1 MSAAA
6 VGRNQR
12 SSSICLSG
20 SQTFD
25 AMKASVGGN
34 NRESSSGS
42 DSPEVRR
49 EVITSNYGSSSG
61 GGSGRPGPS
70 GSSKTRQNAR
80 RSKSERLQGANKPRV
95 KRRDLALDLDRANS
109 GSLAGGLTGNK
120 EQDDPYQSFLRKVP
134 SVGAGLMNDS
144 SFNDTPDGS
153 PRGLRSVRQS
163 AGNSKPPLGVS
174 SNVPAISTPDLSPS
188 LIRRATVNSAGV
200 QRAIG
205 ASGSRSQLANRNS
218 PQVGRPGGSST
229 SANKDQPLNKRANS
243 VRAHGASNSSS
254 FSAFH
259 VTNSSLRRSTYL
271 DVPDSPGNDEDN
283 ATGNVDEDSYRLRSF
298 DLTRKGVVNRGDSF
312 RRRRSRSNSLA
323 PGTVQHDSTGDVTKN
338 YRTAP
343 GNNGASTGD
352 NLQVTGTDQQQ
363 RGQQQQQHQLQHH
376 HHHSD
381 VRTYRVAIIGAHG
394 VGKSALVGQFM
405 SSDCI
410 NAYDRV
416 RNDDTD
422 PESVFVMLN
431 GEESELVF
439 TFCNNIKVEMNRNEL
454 PDAFLIMYSVI
465 DKTSFKT
472 TEDEL
477 ARLQNWDALRSRAL
491 IVVGNKIDLVR
502 SRAVSTQ
509 DGKCLACA
517 YRAKFMEVS
526 VVINH
531 NVDELLVGIL
541 TQIRLKEELQKEIAE
556 GLVDPSTLDG
566 ANGQGSSSSWIRNK
580 GLVRASMKAKQ
591 MFTWLFGKDDD
602 QLANCENFQV
612 L

>member
-1 MSAAA
+1 MSTAA

-49 EVITSNYGSSSG
+49 EVITSNYGSGSS
-61 GGSGRPGPS
+61 RPAPS

-120 EQDDPYQSFLRKVP
+120 EQEDPYQSFLRKVP

-163 AGNSKPPLGVS
+163 AGISKPPLGVS

-218 PQVGRPGGSST
+218 PQVGRPGSST
-229 SANKDQPLNKRANS
+229 AAKDQPLSKRANS
-243 VRAHGASNSSS
+243 VRVHGASNSSS

-259 VTNSSLRRSTYL
+259 VANPSLRRSTYL
-271 DVPDSPGNDEDN
+271 DVPDSPGNDEEN

-298 DLTRKGVVNRGDSF
+298 DLTRKGIDPCFPIFKFFSPLLYGGE
-312 RRRRSRSNSLA
+312 L
-323 PGTVQHDSTGDVTKN
+323 
-338 YRTAP
+338 YR
-343 GNNGASTGD
+343 
-352 NLQVTGTDQQQ
+352 
-363 RGQQQQQHQLQHH
+363 
-376 HHHSD
+376 
-381 VRTYRVAIIGAHG
+381 
-394 VGKSALVGQFM
+394 M
-405 SSDCI
+405 S
-410 NAYDRV
+410 
-416 RNDDTD
+416 
-422 PESVFVMLN
+422 
-431 GEESELVF
+431 
-439 TFCNNIKVEMNRNEL
+439 
-454 PDAFLIMYSVI
+454 
-465 DKTSFKT
+465 
-472 TEDEL
+472 
-477 ARLQNWDALRSRAL
+477 
-491 IVVGNKIDLVR
+491 
-502 SRAVSTQ
+502 
-509 DGKCLACA
+509 
-517 YRAKFMEVS
+517 
-526 VVINH
+526 
-531 NVDELLVGIL
+531 
-541 TQIRLKEELQKEIAE
+541 
-556 GLVDPSTLDG
+556 LDG
-566 ANGQGSSSSWIRNK
+566 P
-580 GLVRASMKAKQ
+580 L
-591 MFTWLFGKDDD
+591 
-602 QLANCENFQV
+602 
-612 L
+612 

>member
-1 MSAAA
+1 MSSVPA
-6 VGRNQR
+6 GKNQR

-49 EVITSNYGSSSG
+49 EVITNNQSS
-61 GGSGRPGPS
+61 RPVPA
-70 GSSKTRQNAR
+70 GSSKSRQNAR

-95 KRRDLALDLDRANS
+95 KRRDLALDMDRANS
-109 GSLAGGLTGNK
+109 GSLAGGLASNK
-120 EQDDPYQSFLRKVP
+120 DQEDPYQSFLRKVP

-144 SFNDTPDGS
+144 FNDTPDGS
-153 PRGLRSVRQS
+153 PRGLRSIRQS
-163 AGNSKPPLGVS
+163 AGTAKPPLGAG
-174 SNVPAISTPDLSPS
+174 SNAPAISTPDLSPS
-188 LIRRATVNSAGV
+188 LIRRATVNPRTG
-200 QRAIG
+200 G
-205 ASGSRSQLANRNS
+205 GSRSQLANRNS
-218 PQVGRPGGSST
+218 PQVGRPGCN
-229 SANKDQPLNKRANS
+229 SAKDQPLNKRATS
-243 VRAHGASNSSS
+243 VRVHGASSSS
-254 FSAFH
+254 SAFH
-259 VTNSSLRRSTYL
+259 VANSSLRRSTFL
-271 DVPDSPGNDEDN
+271 DVPDSPSNDDDN
-283 ATGNVDEDSYRLRSF
+283 AASNVDEDSYRLRSF

-338 YRTAP
+338 YRAAP
-343 GNNGASTGD
+343 GNGSSGGMSTGE
-352 NLQVTGTDQQQ
+352 NVQAIGTDQ
-363 RGQQQQQHQLQHH
+363 RSSHQQQHHH

-405 SSDCI
+405 SSECI

-416 RNDDTD
+416 RNDDSD
-422 PESVFVMLN
+422 SESVFVMLN

-439 TFCNNIKVEMNRNEL
+439 TYCSNIKVEMNRNEL
-454 PDAFLIMYSVI
+454 PDAFVMMYSVI

-491 IVVGNKIDLVR
+491 ILVGNKIDLVR

-517 YRAKFMEVS
+517 YRAKFMEIS

-556 GLVDPSTLDG
+556 GLVDPSADG
-566 ANGQGSSSSWIRNK
+566 ANGQGSTNSWIRNK

>member
-49 EVITSNYGSSSG
+49 EVITSNYGSSG
-61 GGSGRPGPS
+61 GGRPVPS

-153 PRGLRSVRQS
+153 PRGLRSLRQS

-218 PQVGRPGGSST
+218 PQVGRPGGNST
-229 SANKDQPLNKRANS
+229 SANKDQSLNKRANS

-298 DLTRKGVVNRGDSF
+298 DLTRKGFDPSF
-312 RRRRSRSNSLA
+312 FLFIHLSLSPLPSTCMTENWIVCHSTGRFDGRWP
-323 PGTVQHDSTGDVTKN
+323 PGTRSPQGKQSPAQGLLLDRRKSF
-338 YRTAP
+338 
-343 GNNGASTGD
+343 
-352 NLQVTGTDQQQ
+352 
-363 RGQQQQQHQLQHH
+363 LQHG
-376 HHHSD
+376 SP
-381 VRTYRVAIIGAHG
+381 RVCLPI
-394 VGKSALVGQFM
+394 
-405 SSDCI
+405 SS
-410 NAYDRV
+410 
-416 RNDDTD
+416 
-422 PESVFVMLN
+422 
-431 GEESELVF
+431 
-439 TFCNNIKVEMNRNEL
+439 
-454 PDAFLIMYSVI
+454 
-465 DKTSFKT
+465 
-472 TEDEL
+472 
-477 ARLQNWDALRSRAL
+477 
-491 IVVGNKIDLVR
+491 
-502 SRAVSTQ
+502 
-509 DGKCLACA
+509 
-517 YRAKFMEVS
+517 
-526 VVINH
+526 
-531 NVDELLVGIL
+531 
-541 TQIRLKEELQKEIAE
+541 
-556 GLVDPSTLDG
+556 
-566 ANGQGSSSSWIRNK
+566 
-580 GLVRASMKAKQ
+580 
-591 MFTWLFGKDDD
+591 
-602 QLANCENFQV
+602 
-612 L
+612 

>member
-49 EVITSNYGSSSG
+49 EVITSSNYGSSG
-61 GGSGRPGPS
+61 GGGRPVPS

-153 PRGLRSVRQS
+153 PRGLRSLRQS
-163 AGNSKPPLGVS
+163 AGTSKPPLGVS

-218 PQVGRPGGSST
+218 PQVGRPGGNST

-298 DLTRKGVVNRGDSF
+298 DLTRKGF
-312 RRRRSRSNSLA
+312 
-323 PGTVQHDSTGDVTKN
+323 
-338 YRTAP
+338 
-343 GNNGASTGD
+343 
-352 NLQVTGTDQQQ
+352 
-363 RGQQQQQHQLQHH
+363 
-376 HHHSD
+376 
-381 VRTYRVAIIGAHG
+381 
-394 VGKSALVGQFM
+394 
-405 SSDCI
+405 
-410 NAYDRV
+410 
-416 RNDDTD
+416 
-422 PESVFVMLN
+422 
-431 GEESELVF
+431 
-439 TFCNNIKVEMNRNEL
+439 
-454 PDAFLIMYSVI
+454 
-465 DKTSFKT
+465 
-472 TEDEL
+472 
-477 ARLQNWDALRSRAL
+477 
-491 IVVGNKIDLVR
+491 
-502 SRAVSTQ
+502 
-509 DGKCLACA
+509 
-517 YRAKFMEVS
+517 
-526 VVINH
+526 
-531 NVDELLVGIL
+531 
-541 TQIRLKEELQKEIAE
+541 
-556 GLVDPSTLDG
+556 DPS
-566 ANGQGSSSSWIRNK
+566 
-580 GLVRASMKAKQ
+580 
-591 MFTWLFGKDDD
+591 FLFPIYTFESLPPTFYMYD
-602 QLANCENFQV
+602 
-612 L
+612 

>member
-1 MSAAA
+1 MSTAPA
-6 VGRNQR
+6 GKNQR

-49 EVITSNYGSSSG
+49 EVITN
-61 GGSGRPGPS
+61 SGRPGPA
-70 GSSKTRQNAR
+70 GSKSRQSAR

-109 GSLAGGLTGNK
+109 GSLAGGLAGNK
-120 EQDDPYQSFLRKVP
+120 EHEDGHQSFLRKVP

-144 SFNDTPDGS
+144 SFNETPDGS
-153 PRGLRSVRQS
+153 PRGLRSIRQS
-163 AGNSKPPLGVS
+163 AGTAKPPLGAG
-174 SNVPAISTPDLSPS
+174 SNAPAISTPDLSPS
-188 LIRRATVNSAGV
+188 LIRRATVNQRTAG
-200 QRAIG
+200 
-205 ASGSRSQLANRNS
+205 GSRSQLANRNS
-218 PQVGRPGGSST
+218 PQVGRPGCN
-229 SANKDQPLNKRANS
+229 SAKDQPLNKRATS
-243 VRAHGASNSSS
+243 VRVHGASS
-254 FSAFH
+254 SAFH
-259 VTNSSLRRSTYL
+259 VANSSLRRSTFL
-271 DVPDSPGNDEDN
+271 DVPDSPGNEDDN
-283 ATGNVDEDSYRLRSF
+283 AASNVDEDSYRLRSF

-338 YRTAP
+338 YRAAP
-343 GNNGASTGD
+343 GNGSSAGTSTGE
-352 NLQVTGTDQQQ
+352 NVQATGTDQ
-363 RGQQQQQHQLQHH
+363 RSSHQQQHHH
-376 HHHSD
+376 QHHSD

-394 VGKSALVGQFM
+394 VGKSAMVGQFM

-410 NAYDRV
+410 NAYDRI

-439 TFCNNIKVEMNRNEL
+439 TYCSNIKVEMNRNEL
-454 PDAFLIMYSVI
+454 PDAFVMMYSVI
-465 DKTSFKT
+465 DKNSFKT

-477 ARLQNWDALRSRAL
+477 ARLQNWDALRSRAI

-556 GLVDPSTLDG
+556 GLVDPSTVDG
-566 ANGQGSSSSWIRNK
+566 ANGQGSSNSWIRNK

>member
-1 MSAAA
+1 MSTAP
-6 VGRNQR
+6 VGKNQR

-49 EVITSNYGSSSG
+49 EVITNNHIGRSGPVGSKS
-61 GGSGRPGPS
+61 
-70 GSSKTRQNAR
+70 RQSAR

-95 KRRDLALDLDRANS
+95 KRRDLLDLDRANS
-109 GSLAGGLTGNK
+109 GSLAGGLAGNK
-120 EQDDPYQSFLRKVP
+120 EHEDAYQSFLRKVP

-144 SFNDTPDGS
+144 SFNETPDGS
-153 PRGLRSVRQS
+153 PRGLRSIRQS
-163 AGNSKPPLGVS
+163 ASTAKPPLGAG
-174 SNVPAISTPDLSPS
+174 SNAPAISTPDLSPS
-188 LIRRATVNSAGV
+188 LIRRATVNQRTAG
-200 QRAIG
+200 G
-205 ASGSRSQLANRNS
+205 GGSRSQLANRNS
-218 PQVGRPGGSST
+218 PQVGRPGCNST
-229 SANKDQPLNKRANS
+229 KDQPLNKRATS
-243 VRAHGASNSSS
+243 VRVHGASSSS
-254 FSAFH
+254 SAFH
-259 VTNSSLRRSTYL
+259 VANSSLRRSTFL
-271 DVPDSPGNDEDN
+271 DVPDSPGNDDDN
-283 ATGNVDEDSYRLRSF
+283 AASNVDEDSYRLRSF

-338 YRTAP
+338 YRAAP
-343 GNNGASTGD
+343 GNGSSGGASTGE
-352 NLQVTGTDQQQ
+352 NVQAIGTDQ
-363 RGQQQQQHQLQHH
+363 RSSHQQQHHH
-376 HHHSD
+376 QHHSD
-381 VRTYRVAIIGAHG
+381 VRTYRVAIIGSHG
-394 VGKSALVGQFM
+394 VGKSAMVGQFM

-410 NAYDRV
+410 NAYDRI

-439 TFCNNIKVEMNRNEL
+439 TYCSNIKVEMNRNEL
-454 PDAFLIMYSVI
+454 PDAFVMMYSVI
-465 DKTSFKT
+465 DKNSFKT

-477 ARLQNWDALRSRAL
+477 ARLQNWDALRSRAI

-556 GLVDPSTLDG
+556 GLVDPSTVDG
-566 ANGQGSSSSWIRNK
+566 ANGQGSSNSWIRNK